1 MRQFEFV
8 RHAYTQLRPVAGT
21 RPTPHAPIAPH
32 AVAPFGPQASRSDAK
47 TLGSSRGYVPAAP
60 AACSDFESVALLT
73 DHHLNSVGWDAH

>member
-1 MRQFEFV
+1 MRQLELV

-32 AVAPFGPQASRSDAK
+32 AVAPFGPQASRSDA
-47 TLGSSRGYVPAAP
+47 PAAP